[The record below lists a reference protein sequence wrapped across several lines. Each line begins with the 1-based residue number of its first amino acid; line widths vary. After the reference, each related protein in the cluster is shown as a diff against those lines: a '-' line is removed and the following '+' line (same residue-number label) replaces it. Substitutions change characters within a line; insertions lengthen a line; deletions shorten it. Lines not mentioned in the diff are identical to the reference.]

1 MMARMTEDEADAL
14 DEAVSNAD
22 LTLKPSADGVFTR
35 LRALSRQREPLDS
48 LESANAD
55 YIMTSTNNEP

>member
-1 MMARMTEDEADAL
+1 MTEDEADAL

-22 LTLKPSADGVFTR
+22 LTLKPSTDGVFTR
-35 LRALSRQREPLDS
+35 LRALSRQRELLDS

-55 YIMTSTNNEP
+55 YIMTRTNNEP

>member
-1 MMARMTEDEADAL
+1 MTEDEADAL

-35 LRALSRQREPLDS
+35 LRALSRQRELLASLDS
-48 LESANAD
+48 TNAD
-55 YIMTSTNNEP
+55 YIMTHADNEQ